1 MEQVFA
7 ERPGADAGR
16 EIGVG
21 GGNETKVRADH
32 PPSSETTEFPFLK
45 EAQEPRLRFERE
57 IGDLVEEERRA
68 VGELEDADPGTIGP
82 RERAAL
88 VAEELALEERRRHR
102 VAVLG
107 DELPGG
113 SRA

>member
-1 MEQVFA
+1 MSC
-7 ERPGADAGR
+7 RRSRSGGR
-16 EIGVG
+16 SM
-21 GGNETKVRADH
+21 R
-32 PPSSETTEFPFLK
+32 TTESRWNRSSRNVPVRTQAARSALVAVMRRK
-45 EAQEPRLRFERE
+45 SERI

-68 VGELEDADPGTIGP
+68 VGELEDADPGPIRP

-107 DELPGG
+107 D
-113 SRA
+113 